1 MSPID
6 WPREPSEAPLS
17 LWGYVLISVCAALAQ
32 VIVVGSVVTWIIAV
46 PGAITF
52 GYVLL
57 HGLRV
62 FRQIALVLCI
72 GSLVFAP
79 ASPGPLWL
87 IAFPL
92 LGLIL
97 LLLPASREFCI
108 SNSTAELV

>member
-1 MSPID
+1 MGLRLDKRLRRLGAGDPH
-6 WPREPSEAPLS
+6 RRR
-17 LWGYVLISVCAALAQ
+17 Y
-32 VIVVGSVVTWIIAV
+32 TWIVAV
-46 PGAITF
+46 PGAVAF

-62 FRQIALVLCI
+62 FRQIALVFCI

-108 SNSTAELV
+108 SNSTAELVPGRG

>member
-1 MSPID
+1 
-6 WPREPSEAPLS
+6 
-17 LWGYVLISVCAALAQ
+17 LAQ
-32 VIVVGSVVTWIIAV
+32 VIVVGGVIAWIIAV
-46 PGAITF
+46 PSAVAF

-72 GSLVFAP
+72 GSIVFAP

-87 IAFPL
+87 IAFPV

-97 LLLPASREFCI
+97 LLLPVSREFCI
-108 SNSTAELV
+108 SNSTTELV

>member
-1 MSPID
+1 VPPLD
-6 WPREPSEAPLS
+6 WPRRPSEAPLS
-17 LWGYVLISVCAALAQ
+17 LWGYVFISVCAAFAQ
-32 VIVVGSVVTWIIAV
+32 VIVVGGVITWIIAV
-46 PGAITF
+46 PGAVAF

-62 FRQIALVLCI
+62 CRQLALVFCI

-87 IAFPL
+87 VAFPL
-92 LGLIL
+92 LGLI